1 METSYID
8 CTVFSHK
15 TPLCKNYKAQKTVKI
30 KNFQRIMYSV
40 IQDFFVV
47 SFKKKTFYPCC
58 YFYQEKIH
66 FKTFFCVNPFYGGA
80 FLPETIITVLF
91 CYLQIA

>member
-15 TPLCKNYKAQKTVKI
+15 TPLYKNHKAQKTVKI

-47 SFKKKTFYPCC
+47 SFLKKIFILAVISIKKKYIS
-58 YFYQEKIH
+58 KH
-66 FKTFFCVNPFYGGA
+66 FFA
-80 FLPETIITVLF
+80 
-91 CYLQIA
+91 